1 MGMNR
6 TKIIKE
12 IIGSVLEEKG
22 IKYLRKE
29 HGIVWNFERKV
40 GEVVQ
45 NVIIQQH
52 NQFDKEYK
60 ISFWTSARG
69 NGVKEIGNILEEYK
83 DKEYWLAETDEEFI
97 KVLNFF
103 ASFIKDYGFDLLEDM
118 LTEKPDSFETP
129 ERKQYFKLHWR
140 ELAKKYDDIYHVLGN
155 GTAEDQLRHIDD
167 ILFENREAEETPEK
181 VEEVNEFLLGM
192 AAILIEVII
201 EFQGHGD
208 IDFDAY
214 RIELKMKKRV
224 YDVLPIFT
232 IVQAWM
238 TYHIKNDK
246 SEEVVWSMAR
256 MTATRKI
263 KN

>member
-1 MGMNR
+1 MDKTR
-6 TKIIKE
+6 KIKE
-12 IIGSVLEEKG
+12 IIGSVLEERG

-83 DKEYWLAETDEEFI
+83 DKEYWPAETDEEFI

-167 ILFENREAEETPEK
+167 ILFDNREAEDTVEK
-181 VEEVNEFLLGM
+181 QEEVNEFLLGM
-192 AAILIEVII
+192 AAILTKII
-201 EFQGHGD
+201 LEYQGKGYLD
-208 IDFDAY
+208 CDGY
-214 RIELKMKKRV
+214 RVEIILAES
-224 YDVLPIFT
+224 VLNVMPIFT
-232 IVQAWM
+232 VVQAWLDYHFDGKREIDGTVWEM
-238 TYHIKNDK
+238 TR
-246 SEEVVWSMAR
+246 MAVKY
-256 MTATRKI
+256 RK
-263 KN
+263 

>member
-1 MGMNR
+1 MNR
-6 TKIIKE
+6 TRKIKE
-12 IIGSVLEEKG
+12 IIGSVLEERG

-52 NQFDKEYK
+52 NQYDKEYK

-69 NGVKEIGNILEEYK
+69 NGVKEIGNILEKYK
-83 DKEYWLAETDEEFI
+83 DKEYWPAETDEEFI

-129 ERKQYFKLHWR
+129 ERKQYFKQHWR

-192 AAILIEVII
+192 AAVLTEVII
-201 EFQGHGD
+201 RFQGNGELV
-208 IDFDAY
+208 FDSY
-214 RIELKMKKRV
+214 RVEIKLEKEIFNIW
-224 YDVLPIFT
+224 PIYV
-232 IVQAWM
+232 IVQAWLR
-238 TYHIKNDK
+238 YHKNGDR
-246 SEEVVWSMAR
+246 SEKIVWRQTR
-256 MTATRKI
+256 MSATMKI
-263 KN
+263 CK

>member
-1 MGMNR
+1 MDKTR
-6 TKIIKE
+6 KIKE

-52 NQFDKEYK
+52 NQYDKEYK

-69 NGVKEIGNILEEYK
+69 NGVKEIGSVLAEYK

-97 KVLNFF
+97 EVLNFF
-103 ASFIKDYGFDLLEDM
+103 ASFIKNYGFDLLEDM

-129 ERKQYFKLHWR
+129 ERKQYFKQHWR

-167 ILFENREAEETPEK
+167 ILFENREAEETPEE
-181 VEEVNEFLLGM
+181 VERKYDFLLGM
-192 AAILIEVII
+192 AAILCKVII
-201 EFQGHGD
+201 NFQGHGEL
-208 IDFDAY
+208 DFDEY
-214 RIELKMKKRV
+214 RVELRLRT
-224 YDVLPIFT
+224 DIFNICPID
-232 IVQAWM
+232 IVVQAWM
-238 TYHIKNDK
+238 TYHLDNDK
-246 SEEVVWSMAR
+246 SELMVWSMAR
-256 MTATRKI
+256 NVAILKL
-263 KN
+263 